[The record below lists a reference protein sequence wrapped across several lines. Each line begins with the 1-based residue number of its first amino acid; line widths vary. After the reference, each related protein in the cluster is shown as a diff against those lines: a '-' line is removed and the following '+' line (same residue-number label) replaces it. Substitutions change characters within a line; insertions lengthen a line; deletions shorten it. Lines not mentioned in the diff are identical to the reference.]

1 MNRPARLVIASRQSL
16 LAMWQARHVQSAL
29 MRLHPGLEVV
39 IEGMTTQGDRVL
51 DRSLATIGGKGL
63 FVKELETALLEGRAD
78 LAVHSLKDVPMS
90 LEPGLVLS
98 AVLVREDPRDAFV
111 SSRHASPDAL
121 PAGAVLGTS
130 SLRREAQ
137 WRAAH
142 PGLDVRPLR
151 GNVDTRLAKL
161 DRGEYDAIVLA
172 SAGLI
177 RLGLADRIRQP
188 LDLARHVPSP
198 GQGAMAIESR
208 ADRPDVAA
216 LLAPLH
222 DERTALAVLAERA
235 VSRTLGGNCTMP
247 LGAHARWT
255 DDGRLS
261 IASVLGRPDGSES
274 LDASASAPVDDEA
287 AAEALGRRVAED
299 LVARGGL
306 ALVAG

>member
-1 MNRPARLVIASRQSL
+1 
-16 LAMWQARHVQSAL
+16 MWQARHVQSAL

-39 IEGMTTQGDRVL
+39 IAGMTTQGDRVL

-63 FVKELETALLEGRAD
+63 FVKELETALLDGRAD
-78 LAVHSLKDVPMS
+78 LAVHSLKDVPMT

-98 AVLVREDPRDAFV
+98 AVLPREDARDAFV

-161 DRGEYDAIVLA
+161 DHGEYDAIVLA

-188 LDLARHVPSP
+188 LDLDHHVPSP

-208 ADRPDVAA
+208 ADRPDVLA

-222 DERTALAVLAERA
+222 DSRTALAVLAERA

-247 LGAHARWT
+247 LGAHARWR

-261 IASVLGRPDGSES
+261 IASLLGRPDGSES
-274 LDASASAPVDDEA
+274 LAAAASSVVREETE
-287 AAEALGRRVAED
+287 AEALGRGVAED
-299 LVARGGL
+299 LIARGGL